1 MQVQAVLGSP
11 WVWAKDPLMEGILED
26 ACDFPIFDMSN
37 PRTTVD
43 KSLSFPYIARNM
55 DLNWPAFRKWEK
67 EAFVSHYGSNFVRSG
82 SEASIVHSG
91 GVAENETTLS
101 AMINSMSQ
109 SKKQVYGDS
118 FLFDTTILKA
128 IPELTRDFDVP
139 MIFQDWDTPENESS
153 GALWHMLSLGP
164 SRSGEFGTRFQR
176 RFYISEKLL
185 SLLPC
190 DSQVCLS
197 TDMARPGSPWCMAS
211 SNGLSILL
219 ASTHLKALTKALIPC
234 TPCRSG

>member
-1 MQVQAVLGSP
+1 MLYIPLLVYFWLYMQVQAVLGFP
-11 WVWAKDPLMEGILED
+11 WDWAKDPLMEGILED
-26 ACDFPIFDMSN
+26 TCDFPIFDMTN
-37 PRTTVD
+37 PGATVD

-55 DLNWPAFRKWEK
+55 DLDWPAFRKWEK
-67 EAFVSHYGSNFVRSG
+67 EAFVAHYGSNFVRSG

-109 SKKQVYGDS
+109 SKKQVFGDS

-139 MIFQDWDTPENESS
+139 TIFQDWDTPENESS

-164 SRSGEFGTRFQR
+164 SRSGGF
-176 RFYISEKLL
+176 
-185 SLLPC
+185 C
-190 DSQVCLS
+190 
-197 TDMARPGSPWCMAS
+197 
-211 SNGLSILL
+211 
-219 ASTHLKALTKALIPC
+219 ALTNQNC
-234 TPCRSG
+234 EFD